1 MAVESERAC
10 LYMRRLHE
18 MLAARHLMVLPG
30 LEDALLTRLTTFEA
44 EAKAAGA
51 SEETLGAISNARFTA
66 GITSLRRWLPMPHG
80 H

>member
-1 MAVESERAC
+1 MAAESERAC

-18 MLAARHLMVLPG
+18 MLAARHLMALPG

-44 EAKAAGA
+44 KAAGA
-51 SEETLGAISNARFTA
+51 SEETLGAISKARFTA
-66 GITSLRRWLPMPHG
+66 GITSLCRWLPMPRG